1 MELPDSTPIR
11 INDRDR
17 FKARVDAVNQ
27 LMDYLRP
34 VLYESPEHYKP
45 VDAAS
50 IMPENAPPKAQVTHY
65 VSHAL
70 TGLLT
75 LAESD
80 QPTLGTARE
89 ILALREKAARAFR
102 QVHFE
107 FGENTEPRDLLS
119 RLDTQ
124 LNSLFQDVQFATDQ
138 VKGPNSARILGQ
150 DRSDRSIG

>member
-1 MELPDSTPIR
+1 MELPNSTPIR
-11 INDRDR
+11 INNRDR
-17 FKARVDAVNQ
+17 FKARVDAAND

-34 VLYESPEHYKP
+34 TLYESPEHYKA

-50 IMPENAPPKAQVTHY
+50 IMPETAPPKAQVTHY

-89 ILALREKAARAFR
+89 ILALREKTANAFR

-119 RLDTQ
+119 RLDMQ
-124 LNSLFQDVQFATDQ
+124 MNSLFDDAQYYVDQ
-138 VKGPNSARILGQ
+138 IKGPNSARVLGQ
-150 DRSDRSIG
+150 DRSGRSID